1 MARARCEFSGTSTC
15 RNCAPPPCWSRA
27 LSSINAFQA
36 FALQY
41 VLPTDPGGPANSTL
55 VLGLLVLKY
64 GFQYFRMGDAAAVS
78 VVMFALIMAVTLVQL
93 WFNRRARG
101 TTRERRRGTRNERA
115 RSVRCGSDLIALV
128 IAVLFAFPIWFM
140 VTSAFKAE
148 TEIEAIPMHLLPWQ
162 FQGLAQ
168 FRLAAEIAPMWTY
181 FLNSWLYALTHVGV
195 TVFFGALAGFGFAK
209 YRFPGRGLLFLA
221 VLSTIMVPFQVLVV
235 PLFIE
240 VKALGWENSY
250 PGLLIPGMMNAFGVF
265 MMRQYASD
273 LPDELLEAARV
284 DGASEFRIFL
294 QIALPLLLP
303 ALASLAIIV
312 FIWSWGAF
320 LWPLVIVQDKALNV
334 LSVGLTTYTQPY
346 QRRSRCGAR
355 RWRPRRWR
363 PSRSRRCSSSS
374 SATS

>member
-1 MARARCEFSGTSTC
+1 M
-15 RNCAPPPCWSRA
+15 
-27 LSSINAFQA
+27 
-36 FALQY
+36 
-41 VLPTDPGGPANSTL
+41 
-55 VLGLLVLKY
+55 
-64 GFQYFRMGDAAAVS
+64 
-78 VVMFALIMAVTLVQL
+78 
-93 WFNRRARG
+93 
-101 TTRERRRGTRNERA
+101 
-115 RSVRCGSDLIALV
+115 
-128 IAVLFAFPIWFM
+128 AVLFAFPIWFM

-148 TEIEAIPMHLLPWQ
+148 TEIEAIPMHLVPWQ
-162 FQGLAQ
+162 FQGIAQ

-195 TVFFGALAGFGFAK
+195 TVSFGALAGFGFAK

-240 VKALGWENSY
+240 VKAFGWENSY
-250 PGLLIPGMMNAFGVF
+250 SGLLIPGMMNAFGVF

-273 LPDELLEAARV
+273 VPDELLEAARV

-303 ALASLAIIV
+303 ALGSLAIIV

-334 LSVGLTTYTQPY
+334 LSVGLTTYTQPFNGQPMWGAAMAASTVATIPIAALFIFF
-346 QRRSRCGAR
+346 QRYFVKGLTAGAVKG
-355 RWRPRRWR
+355 
-363 PSRSRRCSSSS
+363 
-374 SATS
+374 